1 MSAKQIH
8 DKWND
13 LTDQNYYLR
22 TKDKRI
28 LHLQTL
34 VVNYSMLSTG
44 NICIFF
50 QTHCVSGIY
59 PLDHAIS
66 LLFHF
71 TNMSRDMFQPMMYS
85 ENIIIYLYVFI
96 QLLIICWVIHSR
108 LIIPSALRPQLFP
121 VLTMEKNLKEKQC
134 IFAGPV
140 AMSFCGW
147 SLQELAVS
155 WTLATFEYT
164 RKTLLTNS
172 NHLFKGAN
180 IKIFIVAWY
189 SLSLLLQ
196 HRWHCEGWTT
206 SNRAEFLF
214 NL

>member
-1 MSAKQIH
+1 MQYHCYFTS
-8 DKWND
+8 
-13 LTDQNYYLR
+13 R
-22 TKDKRI
+22 TC
-28 LHLQTL
+28 HVTCFSQ
-34 VVNYSMLSTG
+34 G
-44 NICIFF
+44 CIRK
-50 QTHCVSGIY
+50 
-59 PLDHAIS
+59 IS
-66 LLFHF
+66 SYTF
-71 TNMSRDMFQPMMYS
+71 MYS
-85 ENIIIYLYVFI
+85 FNFSLSVESFTL
-96 QLLIICWVIHSR
+96 